1 MKHVFKSTKITQLKV
16 FGPPLIL
23 DLEFTDF
30 PSNPMY
36 VELSKWPA
44 NITAK
49 EVKNSLIEMG
59 AEMYLVDNN
68 GDSIGEIHEDHS
80 TLTCKCENILNVHT
94 SN

>member
-36 VELSKWPA
+36 VELSKWPS

-49 EVKNSLIEMG
+49 EVKDSLIEMG
-59 AEMYLVDNN
+59 AQMYLLDNN
-68 GDSIGEIHEDHS
+68 GDIVGEIHDDHS
-80 TLTCKCENILNVHT
+80 TITCKYETIPNVYT